1 MYSDGVVESRG
12 RDLIDGLDRMLGVAS
27 GILVAGRMGV
37 ADGVVA
43 GARSGESDDRA
54 AFFIRRV

>member
-1 MYSDGVVESRG
+1 
-12 RDLIDGLDRMLGVAS
+12 MLGVAS
-27 GILVAGRMGV
+27 GILVAGRIGV

>member
-1 MYSDGVVESRG
+1 
-12 RDLIDGLDRMLGVAS
+12 
-27 GILVAGRMGV
+27 VAGRIGV